1 MSNEK
6 QYRYPGTRPFTENE
20 RNLFFGRNE
29 DIERLHKQI
38 RLEQLLV
45 LIGKSGLGKSS
56 LLNAGVLPL
65 LKESSKFV
73 PIPVRIGLADKEV
86 SPAQVFLNKMAPLL
100 DFDNLLWTKAL
111 PDYKNTWQNPQTDE
125 SFWLA
130 CKSLQLQYSGQTI
143 LLVFDQFEELFLHSE
158 NNVARFA
165 QLLAALLFGE
175 MPQTLQNRI
184 YEMLEK
190 DENAFTPA
198 EIDALFEKVNV
209 KVVISIRS
217 DKMSLLNRLK
227 TYIPQILQ
235 KTYELQPLSIAQAQE
250 AMLNPASAE
259 GDFISPA
266 FAYEP
271 QAEEKIINYLS
282 SDKEKPIETFQLQ
295 LICQFCENTVI
306 RTLSGADRLEN
317 LTLSGASHT
326 DRLRNKIELRVE
338 DLGDLSTIF
347 TRHYDTLINEIADP
361 TERLAAQCLIE
372 ENLIIEGNRVPLP
385 DKVITSKHQISA
397 GLLQRLVN
405 SRLLRSEPNNVG
417 GFSYEIS
424 HDTLVVPIMAS
435 YKIRFEREEKERI
448 AREEKEKLQKLLAER
463 KRQRKII
470 AMVGSV
476 AVVAVVAFIF
486 AVVLYFD
493 AQKARSKAEA
503 QEKIA
508 TQKEQEAKEALDK
521 LKSSEFS
528 RLTNDA
534 NQLCKDLKFADAV
547 AKLKEAFNWTNDSAD
562 LQQRIDSLMRT
573 AGKEILFRQLMQ
585 QASDNEKA
593 EKNWQQAINLY
604 QQAADLDFN
613 KQLAQ
618 SKKNNLQGR
627 FNSKLAY
634 YKQKAREYLGR
645 GDAFKQHALQ
655 NFIAPGLEL
664 KPGDPDLMKLKVEA
678 EK

>member
-100 DFDNLLWTKAL
+100 DFDNLLWKKAL
-111 PDYKNTWQNPQTDE
+111 PDYITNWQNPQTDE
-125 SFWLA
+125 SFWLT

-143 LLVFDQFEELFLHSE
+143 LLVFDQFEELFLHSD

-190 DENAFTPA
+190 DENAFSPA

-227 TYIPQILQ
+227 TFIPQILQ

-424 HDTLVVPIMAS
+424 HDTLVAPIMAS

-493 AQKARSKAEA
+493 AQIAKSKAEA

-547 AKLKEAFNWTNDSAD
+547 AKLNEAFKWTSDSIA
-562 LQQRIDSLMRT
+562 LQQRIDSLMKT

-585 QASDNEKA
+585 QASDNEKP
-593 EKNWQQAINLY
+593 EKNWQQAINFY

-613 KQLAQ
+613 KQLAL

-627 FNSKLAY
+627 FNSKLAF

-655 NFIAPGLEL
+655 NFIIPGLEL
-664 KPGDPDLMKLKVEA
+664 KPGDPDLLKLKAEA